1 MSGWAF
7 VAGTF
12 FGWIVGVAMSHRRV
26 RAEARQQNRELGKRM
41 FEILQNSEVIKFT
54 VSDEGDT
61 ELEVDAT
68 KLDAMLGNTDRKH

>member
-26 RAEARQQNRELGKRM
+26 RADERRRSRELGKRM

-68 KLDAMLGNTDRKH
+68 KLDQMLGNTDQKH